1 MDISQTNGEYIS
13 AILEK
18 IVPEL
23 ADGTI
28 NIDRIARVA
37 GRKTKVVVSS
47 NDEKVDPVGVMV
59 GHKGDRINTV
69 LSLLDGEKID
79 FVETDNDKVEFI
91 KKLLKPAH
99 IINVDITEDG
109 KKAFVKVNEEEKAMA
124 I

>member
-1 MDISQTNGEYIS
+1 LDISQTNGEYIS